1 MRSLAGLFSLFF
13 ALLCVPNSIY
23 STGVWKSYTI
33 ADGLAGGNVR
43 ALIQDRGGDL
53 WVATDGDGVSRYDG
67 EDFSNF
73 STEDGLANNFVRAI
87 LEDRNGDLWFATG
100 NGVCRYDGKSFK
112 KALNVKAGLVNN
124 FATSIFED
132 REGNLW
138 FGTIGG
144 VSKYDGKRF
153 ENFTTED
160 GLVDDYIW
168 MILEDGEGNLW
179 FGTSG
184 GVSRYD
190 GTKFENFT
198 TKNGLADDS
207 VKAILEDSEGNLW
220 FGTDGGVS
228 RYDGKRFGNFAT
240 EDGLPHNNVRFLLR
254 DIEGNLWFGTVGGIS
269 KYGGKE
275 FENFTSRDGLVG
287 DHVSAICEDREGN
300 LWFGTWGHGISKYD
314 SRIRHYLEDKT
325 IEYALE
331 DRSGNLWF
339 AAKEGGVFRHDGKT
353 FQDFTSIVGLE
364 GDESPAI
371 LEDRNGDLWFAG
383 LSEIT
388 KYNGVEFQTVE
399 DIGLKDALV
408 QPIFVDSQGNLWLNM
423 FKHGMAEIGRYDGR
437 HFQYF
442 PVERRINTSGA
453 EDKKAI
459 EDKKGNVW
467 FVTDGNGIYRY
478 DGRKLVSFTMDDGL
492 AGNRVSSVAE
502 NRSGNLWFGTREN
515 DKPDSKGVGGLSM
528 YSGEFSAE
536 SKYQTDLDKGNVPEG
551 LKEAFKNNGFLLSQN
566 AGVVVKEEGRRWLI
580 RELLFSVGVRIRTDP
595 DTENIPENLEQVFAD
610 NGIDLSENI
619 SMGEKAEGQWLV
631 VDRGNKQAYTV
642 WKSGGKLDVYDNKRT
657 YVVIKDNDKLNIS
670 GFLTYST
677 RDGLSSDSVTG
688 ILLDSNDN
696 LWFRTYHGGVSK
708 YDGVSFENFMTK
720 DGLASNTIRSML
732 EDNEGDL
739 WFGSQ
744 GAGVSQY
751 DGENFQMLTQ
761 ADGLLNDTA
770 YVALADSR
778 GDIWFRYDVPGL
790 TRYTPCRDVSPRVA
804 ITQVAADKTHPA
816 SIHPVRVRSS
826 TRVVFRY
833 KGLTL
838 NQFDNIL
845 YNFRLK
851 GYDETWRPTR
861 KREKEYENLKPGTY
875 EFQVTAI
882 DRDLNY
888 SEPQSQKL
896 TVNPLWYRRPEF
908 FIPSVI
914 AVFALCLLIFQF
926 FVHRRTAARLKEELR
941 QRMARELQDARDM
954 QMNLMSGPLPILDEF
969 DIFGECRPAREVGGD
984 FFRFI
989 WIGQEEER
997 FAIALSD
1004 VCGKGMK
1011 AAWTAVMADGML
1023 YFLAK
1028 LPWSSAGQLLSELNT
1043 GLCEQRTDEISNVAF
1058 CLASID
1064 VKEKTLQFSNAG
1076 QEFPII
1082 KRGEDLIT
1090 IQEASGFPLGMMTN
1104 ELQKQINGESYGE
1117 RNVPLEEGDIF
1128 VFYTDGITD
1137 ATNQMDEVYTSKRL
1151 ESMLRKADPGLSAN
1165 QLVDEIFRDVDRF
1178 TGGADQYD
1186 DMTVVVLKVRGKGG
1200 GDIDG

>member
-1 MRSLAGLFSLFF
+1 MKSLAGLFSLFF
-13 ALLCVPNSIY
+13 ALLCVPHSIY

-100 NGVCRYDGKSFK
+100 TGVCRYDGKSFK
-112 KALNVKAGLVNN
+112 KALNVKARLVNN

-144 VSKYDGKRF
+144 VSKYDGKKF

-160 GLVDDYIW
+160 GLVDDYVW
-168 MILEDGEGNLW
+168 VILEDVEGNLW
-179 FGTSG
+179 FGTNG

-228 RYDGKRFGNFAT
+228 RYDGKKFKNFTT

-314 SRIRHYLEDKT
+314 SRIRHYLKDKT

-339 AAKEGGVFRHDGKT
+339 AAREGGVFRYDGKT

-364 GDESPAI
+364 SDESSAI
-371 LEDRNGDLWFAG
+371 LEDSNGDLWFAG
-383 LSEIT
+383 LSGIT
-388 KYNGVEFQTVE
+388 KYNGMEFQTIE

-408 QPIFVDSQGNLWLNM
+408 QPIFVDSQGNLWLSMSRN
-423 FKHGMAEIGRYDGR
+423 GITEIGRYNGG
-437 HFQYF
+437 HFHHF
-442 PVERRINTSGA
+442 PIEGEIYPSGA
-453 EDKKAI
+453 EDKKTI
-459 EDKKGNVW
+459 EDKKGNIW
-467 FVTDGNGIYRY
+467 FVTDGNGIQKY
-478 DGRKLVSFTMDDGL
+478 DGRRLVSFTMDDGL

-502 NRSGNLWFGTREN
+502 DRSGNLWFGIREN

-536 SKYQTDLDKGNVPEG
+536 SKYQTDLGKGNVPEG

-566 AGVVVKEEGRRWLI
+566 AGVVVREEGRRWLI

-610 NGIDLSENI
+610 NGIALSENI

-631 VDRGNKQAYTV
+631 VDRGNRQAYTV
-642 WKSGGKLDVYDNKRT
+642 WKREGKLDIYDNKQT

-677 RDGLSSDSVTG
+677 KDGLSSDSVTG

-708 YDGVSFENFMTK
+708 YDGVSFKKFAMET
-720 DGLASNTIRSML
+720 GLTGLTSNTIRSML
-732 EDNEGDL
+732 KDNEGDL

-751 DGENFQMLTQ
+751 DGESFQMLTTV
-761 ADGLLNDTA
+761 DGLLNNTA
-770 YVALADSR
+770 HVALADSR

-790 TRYTPCRDVSPRVA
+790 TRYTPCRDILPRA
-804 ITQVAADKTHPA
+804 KITEVAADRTHPA
-816 SIHPVRVRSS
+816 SIHPVRVRSR

-845 YNFRLK
+845 YNCRLE
-851 GYDETWRPTR
+851 GYDETWSSTR
-861 KREKEYENLKPGTY
+861 KREREYENLKPGTY

-888 SEPQSQKL
+888 SEPQSQEL
-896 TVNPLWYRRPEF
+896 IVVPLWYRRPEYV
-908 FIPSVI
+908 IPSAI
-914 AVFALCLLIFQF
+914 AVFALCLFIFQF
-926 FVHRRTAARLKEELR
+926 FTHRRTAARLKEERR
-941 QRMARELQDARDM
+941 QRITKELQDAHDM
-954 QMNLMSGPLPILDEF
+954 QMSLMSGPTPTFAGFEVY
-969 DIFGECRPAREVGGD
+969 GRCEPAREVGGD

-989 WIGQEEER
+989 ESRQEEEK

-1004 VCGKGMK
+1004 VSGKGMK
-1011 AAWTAVMADGML
+1011 AAWIALLADGMIHAFTR
-1023 YFLAK
+1023 YG
-1028 LPWSSAGQLLSELNT
+1028 WSSAGQLLSELSR
-1043 GLCEQRTDEISNVAF
+1043 GLYERRTDKITFVAF
-1058 CLASID
+1058 CFASID
-1064 VKEKTLQFSNAG
+1064 IKEKALQFSNAG

-1090 IQEASGFPLGMMTN
+1090 IKEASGLPLGIMPN
-1104 ELQKQINGESYGE
+1104 EVYGE
-1117 RNVPLEEGDIF
+1117 RNVPLKEGDII
-1128 VFYTDGITD
+1128 VFCTDGITE
-1137 ATNQMDEVYTSKRL
+1137 ALNQRDEMYTSELL
-1151 ESMLRKADPGLSAN
+1151 ESMLRRADPGLSAN

-1186 DMTVVVLKVRGKGG
+1186 DMTVVVLKVEGKGG